1 MSAAADDDYQHF
13 VSGILERADGHGFA
27 HLSAMQVV
35 FSLTTTASQITY
47 DLEATV
53 HRPRRLSW
61 AAYRLLVVLAVSG
74 PLDPTR
80 AAPRAAMSRAAVSAV
95 AKTLEGEGLITRKPS
110 TVDGRSVVLSLT
122 KRGRAVL
129 AEAKAANN
137 EREEA
142 WCAVLDETERRHLV
156 RLLRK
161 LADQPTST
169 SVRQRG

>member
-1 MSAAADDDYQHF
+1 MSAVVDDDYQHF
-13 VSGILERADGHGFA
+13 VSGILERADNRGFA

-35 FSLTTTASQITY
+35 FALTTTTSQVTY

-53 HRPRRLSW
+53 HRPRGLSW

-80 AAPRAAMSRAAVSAV
+80 AAPRAAMSRAAVSAL
-95 AKTLEGEGLITRKPS
+95 AKTLERDGLINRKPS

-122 KRGRAVL
+122 RRGRSVFAD
-129 AEAKAANN
+129 AKAANN

-142 WCAVLDETERRHLV
+142 WCAVLAESERRQLV
-156 RLLRK
+156 TLLRK
-161 LADQPTST
+161 LANQPSST